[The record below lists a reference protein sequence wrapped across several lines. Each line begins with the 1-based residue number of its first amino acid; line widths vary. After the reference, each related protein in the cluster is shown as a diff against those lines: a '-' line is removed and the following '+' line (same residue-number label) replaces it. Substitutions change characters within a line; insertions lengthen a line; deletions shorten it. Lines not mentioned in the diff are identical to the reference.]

1 MEFTKSLEGATLT
14 VTLKGRLD
22 TVTSVELSAGL
33 EGETGFT
40 DIVFDFN
47 ALEYLSSSGLRLL
60 FTYNR
65 KLGGKEHV
73 KVKGANAVVR
83 EIFRATGFDR
93 QITLE
98 D

>member
-1 MEFTKSLEGATLT
+1 MEFSKKLEGTTLN
-14 VTLKGRLD
+14 VALKGRLD

-33 EGETGFT
+33 EGESGFT
-40 DIVFDFN
+40 DIHFDFN
-47 ALEYLSSSGLRLL
+47 QLEYLSSSGLRLL

-73 KVKGANAVVR
+73 IVEGANAVVK

-93 QITLE
+93 QVTLK
-98 D
+98 